1 MRKHRLLAVLLSVCL
16 AGCLCACGSDAD
28 SASSTADPNGES
40 SLSDDGDTSGGDS
53 KTDSAPDTDSS
64 DGDDSETDSD
74 TDSASDSASGDESSR
89 GDTSGNADD
98 SAAAP
103 VQDNPQGSDS
113 STGGSPADSRPANN
127 SSKTDSTGGG
137 NRPAVT
143 TAPPAQIPQTITET
157 TDPADVVKLKTIT
170 LGKTITAQGEGIN
183 VRGSRVGITKGGTYR
198 ISGTLSDGQI
208 EVNTEK
214 KVVLQLAGASI
225 TNTNGAAINVINAK
239 RVTIDLAAG
248 TVNSLAD
255 GGTHDA
261 DKGAFFSNDTVVIQG
276 TGTLN
281 IKANYAHGITSD
293 DDIIVNGGLLNIT
306 STKSG
311 LFAND
316 CIEINSGI
324 LYCNAGTNGVKCKG
338 DIQIT
343 GGVSTLIGGTKEEK
357 GAIISLGTFTL
368 TGGTLYAIGNTFTTP
383 AASSTGA
390 AVVLDYKT
398 TQHANTLTHI
408 VRTGQDAITI
418 TSPRDYSMVLCAG
431 DAIASGVAY
440 TVFSGGSISGGSARN
455 YVTIGGGY
463 SGGTNRGKFTTQGH
477 ITTVSL

>member
-1 MRKHRLLAVLLSVCL
+1 M
-16 AGCLCACGSDAD
+16 
-28 SASSTADPNGES
+28 
-40 SLSDDGDTSGGDS
+40 
-53 KTDSAPDTDSS
+53 
-64 DGDDSETDSD
+64 
-74 TDSASDSASGDESSR
+74 
-89 GDTSGNADD
+89 
-98 SAAAP
+98 
-103 VQDNPQGSDS
+103 
-113 STGGSPADSRPANN
+113 
-127 SSKTDSTGGG
+127 
-137 NRPAVT
+137 
-143 TAPPAQIPQTITET
+143 
-157 TDPADVVKLKTIT
+157 
-170 LGKTITAQGEGIN
+170 
-183 VRGSRVGITKGGTYR
+183 
-198 ISGTLSDGQI
+198 
-208 EVNTEK
+208 
-214 KVVLQLAGASI
+214 
-225 TNTNGAAINVINAK
+225 
-239 RVTIDLAAG
+239 
-248 TVNSLAD
+248 
-255 GGTHDA
+255 
-261 DKGAFFSNDTVVIQG
+261 IQG

-281 IKANYAHGITSD
+281 IRPKLAHGYQR

-306 STKSG
+306 STKSV

-440 TVFSGGSISGGSARN
+440 TVFSGGSISAAAQETMLPSAAATPAAQTAANSPPKDILRPYPCRHISNQEGS
-455 YVTIGGGY
+455 T
-463 SGGTNRGKFTTQGH
+463 
-477 ITTVSL
+477 L